1 MHTLK
6 FGLEKPT
13 FIWVLI
19 TIVYGALFWTTLKGQ
34 PVAFQEESAY
44 RIIEQFAQSS
54 FPPKI
59 QLVREVPDWGH
70 LAYYA
75 LYGLVYNATK
85 GDIDQMRIVSLA
97 IMLAAFLVFVRLGF
111 HVTYKNR
118 LSPLWVSLALLV
130 LAANPHSWL
139 AAAHLHYTGLL
150 LLFLFLAAYLFEKD
164 QIGLSAFFLSV
175 AVLVDWRA
183 LLVALAIVI
192 TRVTG
197 ERSRLLRP
205 ERLVA
210 FVLPFVIASLPLIA
224 WNGIVPQGQATEWW
238 NQFRQSAPAV
248 RVDSLF
254 YAMALLPVY
263 GLFFCWAWGI
273 RARTRA
279 LGIGAI
285 TAALMVPFYFL
296 FPIRFDYWSE
306 ISGAGEMPLGFV
318 DQGAMLIAGPY
329 KNLLLFVP
337 WIAGAFLFMQL
348 VLMDVLDRSRWLR
361 YFVILFFLVTPF
373 TIGVGD
379 LSFLIVVPFMLL
391 LSLSEALVGEEGKLA

>member
-34 PVAFQEESAY
+34 PLLPQEEPAY
-44 RIIEQFAQSS
+44 QIIEQFAQSS

-59 QLVREVPDWGH
+59 GLVREVPDWGH

-75 LYGLVYNATK
+75 LYGVIFNATK
-85 GDIDQMRIVSLA
+85 GDIDQMRVTSLA
-97 IMLAAFLVFVRLGF
+97 LMLLALLVFVRLGF
-111 HVTYKNR
+111 YFTYKNR
-118 LSPLWVSLALLV
+118 LNPLWVSLSLIV
-130 LAANPHSWL
+130 FAANPYSWL
-139 AAAHLHYTGLL
+139 SAVHLHYTAVL
-150 LLFLFLAAYLFEKD
+150 LLFLFLAVYLFEKD
-164 QIGLSAFFLSV
+164 QIGLSAFFLSI

-192 TRVTG
+192 TRMTG

-210 FVLPFVIASLPLIA
+210 FVLPFVIGCLPLLA

-238 NQFRQSAPAV
+238 SQFRENAPAM
-248 RVDSLF
+248 RIDSLF
-254 YAMALLPVY
+254 YSMALLPLY
-263 GLFFCWAWGI
+263 GLFFSWAWGI

-285 TAALMVPFYFL
+285 AAALAIPFYFL

-306 ISGAGEMPLGFV
+306 ISGAGDIPLGFV
-318 DQGAMLIAGPY
+318 DQGAILVAGPY

-337 WIAGAFLFMQL
+337 WLAGAFLFMQL

-361 YFVILFFLVTPF
+361 YFIILFFLVQPF

-379 LSFLIVVPFMLL
+379 LSFLIVIPFVLL